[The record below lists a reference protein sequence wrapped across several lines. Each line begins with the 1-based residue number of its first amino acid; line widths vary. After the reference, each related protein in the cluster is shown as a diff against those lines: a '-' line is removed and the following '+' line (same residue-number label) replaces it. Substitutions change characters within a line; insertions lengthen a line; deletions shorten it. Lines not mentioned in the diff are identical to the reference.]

1 MPRETNTTP
10 FPIISPCAAHGWFA
24 PACCEGG
31 RVMHGVLCYT
41 FSRGN
46 ITLGSALPVSVPG
59 PDNISLF
66 WVSPPAPAD
75 PPWPLEPRAA
85 STSRSLRSAR
95 VPRLVFTSLLGGAGG
110 GWGRWSQISGIVCHN
125 KHWHPVCCPVTTRR
139 TLALMDDHQV
149 FVDTLH
155 ILVFVLA
162 DYHRLE
168 LVSMS
173 AKLILL
179 PQLDVNVFQQPGR
192 AAGRCD

>member
-85 STSRSLRSAR
+85 STSQPGA
-95 VPRLVFTSLLGGAGG
+95 LLNGH
-110 GWGRWSQISGIVCHN
+110 IIIVIIC
-125 KHWHPVCCPVTTRR
+125 
-139 TLALMDDHQV
+139 
-149 FVDTLH
+149 
-155 ILVFVLA
+155 FVLWWRHYLGRRGLHKGH
-162 DYHRLE
+162 DLSKETIFTQNNH
-168 LVSMS
+168 VSAWTKPFNINLDFS
-173 AKLILL
+173 LI
-179 PQLDVNVFQQPGR
+179 
-192 AAGRCD
+192 